1 MKIVVLD
8 GYTMNPGDNP
18 WDELAA
24 LGDLTVHD
32 RTAVT
37 EVAERAGG
45 AEVVLTNKVKL
56 RAKELAELPDLKLI
70 VVTATGFNVVDL
82 EAAREKGV
90 TVCNAPAYSTNAV
103 AQHVFALLFELTNHV
118 GMHDRAVKAGEWS
131 AAPDWT
137 FWKSPLME
145 LSGKTMGIVGFGKIG
160 RRVGELAHAFGMNVL
175 AASRTEKNPPAY
187 EEFAWGSIGDV
198 FSNADVVSLHCPQ
211 TLDTTLMVDRKRL
224 AVMKPDA
231 ILINT
236 ARGGL
241 VDEPVLADVLRE
253 GHLRGAALDVV
264 DWEPIAD
271 DHPLLTIP
279 RCIITPHLA
288 WAALASRQRL
298 MHIVVENVRAYQQ
311 GTPTNVVS

>member
-70 VVTATGFNVVDL
+70 VVTATGYNVVDIN
-82 EAAREKGV
+82 AARERGV
-90 TVCNAPAYSTNAV
+90 VVCNAPAYSTNAV

-145 LSGKTMGIVGFGKIG
+145 LSGKTMGIIGFGQIG
-160 RRVGELAHAFGMNVL
+160 RRVGELANAFGMSVL
-175 AASRTEKNPPAY
+175 AATRTQDNPPDY
-187 EEFAWGSIGDV
+187 QPFAWGSIGDV
-198 FSNADVVSLHCPQ
+198 FSA
-211 TLDTTLMVDRKRL
+211 
-224 AVMKPDA
+224 
-231 ILINT
+231 
-236 ARGGL
+236 
-241 VDEPVLADVLRE
+241 
-253 GHLRGAALDVV
+253 
-264 DWEPIAD
+264 
-271 DHPLLTIP
+271 
-279 RCIITPHLA
+279 PHLEPSLPHPR
-288 WAALASRQRL
+288 ALGSGGVSVVRRSGRCVRSRRGSTGSSDQTQVKRPRTTAV
-298 MHIVVENVRAYQQ
+298 HHGVR
-311 GTPTNVVS
+311 TDPRHRS